1 MALFSR
7 RCLRRMLTEN
17 SLFLQPDQVAQ
28 HVSRLDKVPTDLS
41 TEWEIAILNVLH
53 SIGTVEHEPPD
64 LGGSRFMDVVFSS
77 PAIQFAAD
85 IVTVSDK
92 PAHERNPVDRI
103 WEELARRVYKQ
114 KITTGGF
121 NLNIGAS
128 PDALNGLGVRHDL
141 LLPPIS
147 KFGEVIFNQDFDAFL
162 KRIKNT
168 PSARQQFRVRD
179 STRDISIDYDPDAK
193 TWGGSHLS
201 YTGANVLDRNPV
213 FNALK
218 TKVEKLKLSGYS
230 GPRGIIVCDGG
241 CQMLTTGGTGVY
253 EYTLRRVV
261 ADFLRQNQSVA
272 FVATIGLRQDS
283 SVRGERG
290 RYKPVPDVFV
300 PRTFAALREPLA
312 RLFGEVARQLS
323 LIETSAENAV
333 GRAEVSERLGAGFG
347 GYQLGGDKYMKIS
360 AISALQLFAGKLDY
374 ASFAAAHGF
383 GQRNPFADALHEG
396 RVIRNCKIETG
407 GEEDDDW
414 ITFEFGEPDA
424 AVA

>member
-1 MALFSR
+1 
-7 RCLRRMLTEN
+7 
-17 SLFLQPDQVAQ
+17 
-28 HVSRLDKVPTDLS
+28 
-41 TEWEIAILNVLH
+41 
-53 SIGTVEHEPPD
+53 
-64 LGGSRFMDVVFSS
+64 
-77 PAIQFAAD
+77 
-85 IVTVSDK
+85 
-92 PAHERNPVDRI
+92 
-103 WEELARRVYKQ
+103 
-114 KITTGGF
+114 
-121 NLNIGAS
+121 
-128 PDALNGLGVRHDL
+128 
-141 LLPPIS
+141 
-147 KFGEVIFNQDFDAFL
+147 
-162 KRIKNT
+162 
-168 PSARQQFRVRD
+168 
-179 STRDISIDYDPDAK
+179 
-193 TWGGSHLS
+193 
-201 YTGANVLDRNPV
+201 V